1 MTDVFLFDEPDG
13 GNIEIRE
20 GRVTLSDTLET
31 AVYLALFGGNE
42 QDGGGDDDLPR
53 EWWGNKIETVPA
65 RKYRSEFQRLLVTV
79 AVTPSTL
86 SRFRD
91 AAERDLEFLVSEGL
105 ATAVVVS
112 ARITAPK
119 RIVTRVLL
127 EANGEVVGD
136 FTFDRTGTVA

>member
-1 MTDVFLFDEPDG
+1 MTDVLLFDEPDG
-13 GNIEIRE
+13 GNIEILE
-20 GRVTLSDTLET
+20 GRITLTDTLEV

-42 QDGGGDDDLPR
+42 RDGGGDDDLPR
-53 EWWGNKIETVPA
+53 EWWGNKIELVPA
-65 RKYRSEFQRLLVTV
+65 RRYRSEFQQLLAT
-79 AVTPSTL
+79 ASVTPSTL

-91 AAERDLEFLVSEGL
+91 AADRDLAFLTAEGL

-119 RIVTRVLL
+119 RIQLRVLL

-136 FTFDRTGTVA
+136 FTFDRIGTAT